1 MLMFREKLQVFS
13 DEDMKKLFS
22 LFTDLLRD
30 PDQCEAFEDC
40 EVTFNLATN
49 VIVLEYRAVERDR
62 FVGPLYDFE
71 LDVLDSATYFEKDNA
86 TC

>member
-30 PDQCEAFEDC
+30 LDQCEALEDC

-49 VIVLEYRAVERDR
+49 VIVLKYRAVERKI
-62 FVGPLYDFE
+62 FNGPLYDFE
-71 LDVLDSATYFEKDNA
+71 LDVLDSATYFEKDSA